1 MLLCAE
7 TMTILLT
14 RGRRHA
20 ALWAVDLDAS
30 PNHGV
35 ERIFGVDCLLVLLFQ
50 ALFELFLSLGLPFR
64 RQETLPDSVEK
75 RPGNSAPGPLP
86 TRAA

>member
-1 MLLCAE
+1 
-7 TMTILLT
+7 MTIL
-14 RGRRHA
+14 RHEA
-20 ALWAVDLDAS
+20 GVLNGVRPLRTMELDAS

-35 ERIFGVDCLLVLLFQ
+35 ERIFGVACLLVLLFQ
-50 ALFELFLSLGLPFR
+50 ALFELFLSLGLPPR

-75 RPGNSAPGPLP
+75 RPGNNAPGPLP